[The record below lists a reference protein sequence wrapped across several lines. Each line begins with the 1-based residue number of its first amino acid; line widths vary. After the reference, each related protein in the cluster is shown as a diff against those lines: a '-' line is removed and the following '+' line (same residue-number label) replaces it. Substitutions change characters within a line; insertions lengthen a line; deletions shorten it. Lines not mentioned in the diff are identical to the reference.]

1 MFFDLAEAIGRR
13 LKEKLKDVSL
23 RAPGPKQE
31 FRTPTVR
38 IAHGVKASPSK
49 SEVPGVIIVPVS
61 WTGTQAQGD
70 RADVSL
76 VCQAYT
82 PEGGDESAGLQELAN
97 LIGRVRAAIWSGP
110 VLEKRFQVDG
120 ELRLFVDL
128 DLKHPFYRAEIT
140 TSWRMDGFGPQMSP
154 QDQANVFGEG
164 FFEIDPIEG
173 D

>member
-1 MFFDLAEAIGRR
+1 MFFNLAEAIKRR
-13 LKEKLKDVSL
+13 LEEGLKDVSL
-23 RAPGPKQE
+23 RAPGPKQV
-31 FRTPTVR
+31 FRAPVVR

-49 SEVPGVIIVPVS
+49 SEVPGVFIVPTS
-61 WTGTQAQGD
+61 WTGTQGEGD

-82 PEGGDESAGLQELAN
+82 AEGSDEAAGLQELAN
-97 LIGRVRAAIWSGP
+97 LISYVRAAIWAQP
-110 VLEKRFQVDG
+110 VLEKTFQVDG

-140 TSWRMDGFGPQMSP
+140 TSWRMDGFGPQLTP
-154 QDQANVFGEG
+154 DDQAYVFGEG
-164 FFEIDPIEG
+164 FHDIDPIEG